1 MRRAAYWSVGV
12 LLQFLSRK
20 GGLPP
25 LYADLSRFS
34 RSDSRSS
41 STIRRVHVAAVCYR
55 VRGGE
60 PEFLLVRT
68 RNGHWTF
75 PKGRVDQDATNAAAA
90 AREAYEEA
98 GVRGSVE
105 SVPFVCYRHCKP
117 GRLGSRRQVILV
129 EAYLFKVK
137 RLAPP
142 LEEHRDPTWFS
153 VPEAKR
159 RLKKY
164 RTSAFADEVISV
176 IDQATKRILTA
187 KSSRRKAGV
196 SRR

>member
-1 MRRAAYWSVGV
+1 MGV

-20 GGLPP
+20 GGLSP
-25 LYADLSRFS
+25 LNADASRFS
-34 RSDSRSS
+34 PSSSRSS
-41 STIRRVHVAAVCYR
+41 TNLQRVHVAAVCYR

-75 PKGRVDQDATNAAAA
+75 PKGRVDQDATNADAA

-98 GVRGSVE
+98 GVRGSVD
-105 SVPFVCYRHCKP
+105 SVPFFCYRHCKP
-117 GRLGSRRQVILV
+117 RHLGSRGQVILV
-129 EAYLFKVK
+129 DAHLCKVK

-142 LEEHRDPTWFS
+142 LEEYRDPTWFR

-159 RLKKY
+159 RLKKF
-164 RTSAFADEVISV
+164 RTSEFAAEVISV
-176 IDQATKRILTA
+176 IEQATERILTS
-187 KSSRRKAGV
+187 KSSRCKASV
-196 SRR
+196 SKR